1 MRLLLL
7 IRAGCDKVRRK
18 VNNGQPFSSAYC
30 VPATLWDKY
39 LQILLHLI
47 LMVIVP
53 VLQTEAQRLGHCA
66 NKWQK
71 EGLSPWTL
79 TSAPSI
85 LLNVEDS
92 GWRQGFGVQN
102 RTGGGPSR
110 TAVSG
115 INREPK
121 HTSRFEGPC
130 SYRSGILGQG
140 PSSGRIQ
147 RVSGALTVGLPWRPR
162 EAGSASRL
170 CCSPTPYG
178 LHLFLQEC

>member
-1 MRLLLL
+1 MAVSKSGISTYSCEAAAV
-7 IRAGCDKVRRK
+7 IRAGCDKVPRK
-18 VNNGQPFSSAYC
+18 VNNGQLFSSVYC

-39 LQILLHLI
+39 LQVLLHLI

-53 VLQTEAQRLGHCA
+53 ILQTEAQRLGHCA

-102 RTGGGPSR
+102 
-110 TAVSG
+110 
-115 INREPK
+115 
-121 HTSRFEGPC
+121 
-130 SYRSGILGQG
+130 
-140 PSSGRIQ
+140 
-147 RVSGALTVGLPWRPR
+147 
-162 EAGSASRL
+162 
-170 CCSPTPYG
+170 
-178 LHLFLQEC
+178 